1 MSPYIWKSDGQP
13 EASQAGTFPNGQ
25 EKDPRI
31 AEVDELKKKLAEA
44 QARHVSATTLA
55 QEQRQEIEKLH
66 LARTLEALGTLLLEV
81 QQLKDKVAE
90 LQEQR
95 TAPDAAEQ
103 TETERLR
110 DAEAHAQEQVQ
121 MLQQKLSEV
130 QAQHASAAALAEQ
143 QKQEMERQREQL
155 SEACA
160 AGVQQLKDKVSELQ
174 EQRTA
179 PDAAEQTETE
189 RLRDAEAHAQEQVQ
203 MLQQKLSEVEAQH
216 ASAAALAEQQKQEME
231 RQREQLSEVQQLKD
245 KVSELQ
251 VSGSSRAPKVKNF
264 IVRRMDKEA
273 NREMETF
280 LPLLWSRWKTFWLEK
295 KRAQYAGLEAKAAWA
310 KEEYA
315 KEISVT
321 CELRRALAEA
331 LAGRQAAEKQ
341 QQQLQKDMKELLQ
354 RDVTLNTKLEK
365 QEHSFKLEIK
375 QLRTEVDRRPFS
387 ARSRSKSNPREDL
400 IASPQS
406 DAVLAED
413 ARLTAAGVVHSF
425 LHGSVQRPRWPFAGD
440 HRSSPVQERSPVRKA
455 IPIDVLKGSPGDRR
469 LKPPL
474 PRPRIE
480 PSSVC
485 LDVDVHPGEAW
496 LSHFDRGL
504 PLEESFSDA
513 LTVQDDGSEAS
524 CAGDR
529 TSALIQMELREALD
543 TALHGSDGAKPGT

>member
-66 LARTLEALGTLLLEV
+66 LARTLEV

-110 DAEAHAQEQVQ
+110 AAEAHAQEQVQ

>member
-1 MSPYIWKSDGQP
+1 
-13 EASQAGTFPNGQ
+13 
-25 EKDPRI
+25 
-31 AEVDELKKKLAEA
+31 
-44 QARHVSATTLA
+44 
-55 QEQRQEIEKLH
+55 
-66 LARTLEALGTLLLEV
+66 
-81 QQLKDKVAE
+81 
-90 LQEQR
+90 
-95 TAPDAAEQ
+95 
-103 TETERLR
+103 
-110 DAEAHAQEQVQ
+110 
-121 MLQQKLSEV
+121 
-130 QAQHASAAALAEQ
+130 
-143 QKQEMERQREQL
+143 ME
-155 SEACA
+155 
-160 AGVQQLKDKVSELQ
+160 
-174 EQRTA
+174 
-179 PDAAEQTETE
+179 
-189 RLRDAEAHAQEQVQ
+189 
-203 MLQQKLSEVEAQH
+203 
-216 ASAAALAEQQKQEME
+216 
-231 RQREQLSEVQQLKD
+231 
-245 KVSELQ
+245 
-251 VSGSSRAPKVKNF
+251 
-264 IVRRMDKEA
+264 KEA

-341 QQQLQKDMKELLQ
+341 QQQLQKDMKEVLQ

-365 QEHSFKLEIK
+365 QEHSFKLEIE

-413 ARLTAAGVVHSF
+413 ARLTAEGVVHSF
-425 LHGSVQRPRWPFAGD
+425 LHGSQGVPRPRWRPFAGD

-455 IPIDVLKGSPGDRR
+455 MPIPGDRR

-480 PSSVC
+480 PSVC
-485 LDVDVHPGEAW
+485 LDVDVHSGEAW
-496 LSHFDRGL
+496 LSHFDGGL
-504 PLEESFSDA
+504 PLEGSFSDA

-529 TSALIQMELREALD
+529 TSALIQMELQEALD
-543 TALHGSDGAKPGT
+543 TALHGSDGTVASEAELPCTKLPGLAGRKLHQGAPAGDA